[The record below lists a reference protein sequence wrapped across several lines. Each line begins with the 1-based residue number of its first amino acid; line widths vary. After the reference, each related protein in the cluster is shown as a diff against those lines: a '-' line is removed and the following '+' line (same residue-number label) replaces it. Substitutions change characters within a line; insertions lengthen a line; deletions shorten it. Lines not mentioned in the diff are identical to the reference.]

1 MAKTSQSNNGGKS
14 MITVVNPIYD
24 CVFKFLMEDERVA
37 KTLLTAL
44 LKKEVVSVDIRRHE
58 HTNTT
63 RHDISMFR
71 IDFAARV
78 KDGENKE
85 KLMLIELQKTWVE
98 TETLRFRQYLALQYN
113 SHENMMEAEEGE
125 RQFAIPMVAVYLLGH
140 RVGKLSDPVLYV
152 NHDAYNY
159 DGKKVEEGM
168 DDPFI
173 GSLTHDS
180 IIVQLPLLKGKVRN
194 HLEKVLSVF
203 DQIHRQPGE
212 KQYINLDERKYEGDE
227 EMMRI
232 IHRLTAAT
240 VTAEVRAEMQVED
253 EFFSAIEERDTA
265 LMLREKKLAEKDELL
280 AEKDGQLAEKD
291 GQLAEK
297 DGQLAE
303 KDGQLA
309 EKDGQLAEK
318 DGQLAEK
325 DGQLAEKDGQ
335 LAEKDGLLAEKDD
348 QLKKNQTLMKNMI
361 NMLSK
366 KGLSVK
372 EIAESV
378 GMAEEQVDHLLQE

>member
-37 KTLLTAL
+37 KTLLAAL

-325 DGQLAEKDGQ
+325 DG
-335 LAEKDGLLAEKDD
+335 LLAEKDD

-366 KGLSVK
+366 KGLSVQ

-378 GMAEEQVDHLLQE
+378 GMAEKQVDHLLQE

>member
-1 MAKTSQSNNGGKS
+1 

-303 KDGQLA
+303 KDGLLA

-325 DGQLAEKDGQ
+325 DG
-335 LAEKDGLLAEKDD
+335 

-366 KGLSVK
+366 KGLSVQ

-378 GMAEEQVDHLLQE
+378 GMAEEQVAHLLQE

>member
-1 MAKTSQSNNGGKS
+1 
-14 MITVVNPIYD
+14 
-24 CVFKFLMEDERVA
+24 
-37 KTLLTAL
+37 
-44 LKKEVVSVDIRRHE
+44 
-58 HTNTT
+58 
-63 RHDISMFR
+63 
-71 IDFAARV
+71 
-78 KDGENKE
+78 
-85 KLMLIELQKTWVE
+85 
-98 TETLRFRQYLALQYN
+98 
-113 SHENMMEAEEGE
+113 MMEAEEGE

-325 DGQLAEKDGQ
+325 DG
-335 LAEKDGLLAEKDD
+335 LLAEKDD

-366 KGLSVK
+366 KGLSVQ

-378 GMAEEQVDHLLQE
+378 GMAEKQVDHLLQE